1 MVTNAEDLD
10 LKENTS
16 DVMLC
21 AFALADCVVHVDSQI
36 AKYLRAVHRTALELA
51 IPNLFG
57 LEIGGYW
64 LTSAQINQLRKLPDC
79 YPANEFNLA
88 KRAVEAYLNAQSEQ
102 LILDRDKD
110 GLPFQDSNLVGHF
123 SHAKLNDQFTP

>member
-1 MVTNAEDLD
+1 MTWTNVTNSERENLD
-10 LKENTS
+10 LKSNAS

-51 IPNLFG
+51 VPNLFG

-79 YPANEFNLA
+79 YPSNEINFVR
-88 KRAVEAYLNAQSEQ
+88 RAVESYLLAQTE
-102 LILDRDKD
+102 
-110 GLPFQDSNLVGHF
+110 GLEPATRTLSSPENF
-123 SHAKLNDQFTP
+123 SLR

>member
-1 MVTNAEDLD
+1 MFRLGSGIMAGTEDFNLAS
-10 LKENTS
+10 NSS

-64 LTSAQINQLRKLPDC
+64 LTSAQINQLRKLPDF
-79 YPANEFNLA
+79 YPSNEVNLA
-88 KRAVEAYLNAQSEQ
+88 KRAVEAYLLAQTEGLEPTTRTLS
-102 LILDRDKD
+102 LPANSSLD
-110 GLPFQDSNLVGHF
+110 
-123 SHAKLNDQFTP
+123 

>member
-1 MVTNAEDLD
+1 MANTEDFDFNSNA
-10 LKENTS
+10 S

-21 AFALADCVVHVDSQI
+21 AFALADCVVHVDPQI

-51 IPNLFG
+51 VPNLFG

-79 YPANEFNLA
+79 YPSNEINFVR
-88 KRAVEAYLNAQSEQ
+88 RAVESYLLAQTEG
-102 LILDRDKD
+102 LDVNTGTLSSLK
-110 GLPFQDSNLVGHF
+110 NL
-123 SHAKLNDQFTP
+123 SLR

>member
-1 MVTNAEDLD
+1 MTKTEDF
-10 LKENTS
+10 NPGSNMS

-21 AFALADCVVHVDSQI
+21 AFALADCVVQVDSQI

-64 LTSAQINQLRKLPDC
+64 LTSAQINQLRKLPDF
-79 YPANEFNLA
+79 YPSNETSLA
-88 KRAVEAYLNAQSEQ
+88 KRAVEAYLLAQTERLGSFEETTG
-102 LILDRDKD
+102 DR
-110 GLPFQDSNLVGHF
+110 L
-123 SHAKLNDQFTP
+123 

>member
-1 MVTNAEDLD
+1 MTNTEDFNLAS
-10 LKENTS
+10 NTS

-64 LTSAQINQLRKLPDC
+64 LTSAQINQLRRLPDC
-79 YPANEFNLA
+79 YPANEFKLA
-88 KRAVEAYLNAQSEQ
+88 TRAVEAYLLAQTE
-102 LILDRDKD
+102 
-110 GLPFQDSNLVGHF
+110 GLEPATRTLSSPKSSSLR
-123 SHAKLNDQFTP
+123 

>member
-1 MVTNAEDLD
+1 MIMAQLSCEADMTNSEALD
-10 LKENTS
+10 LNSTAS

-57 LEIGGYW
+57 LEVGGYW

-79 YPANEFNLA
+79 YPSNEINFVR
-88 KRAVEAYLNAQSEQ
+88 RAVDSYLLAQTEG
-102 LILDRDKD
+102 LDAAT
-110 GLPFQDSNLVGHF
+110 GTLSSLENL
-123 SHAKLNDQFTP
+123 SLR